1 MGREAERSRL
11 PMKLTKIDIAEAHIR
26 AAVRMFFAGEH
37 PVPVFTL
44 ANAAREIVA
53 TIGDQTEVETLQ
65 QELATERGVSVKQL
79 LAPLRAKANF
89 FKHADQDAG
98 DTIEFNEDDAVI
110 TLRLACQDF
119 HRITG
124 GIPREAQ
131 VFDLW
136 VYAVAFPK
144 VSVAPPHKQDRVRA
158 AHPRFPGIGEE
169 LPEPRKRR
177 SGLRPWNARSPTRRF
192 RWSLSGKLSCPRSR
206 RRPDS
211 RDDRSPLPAAVDR
224 RRLPR
229 HSV

>member
-1 MGREAERSRL
+1 M
-11 PMKLTKIDIAEAHIR
+11 
-26 AAVRMFFAGEH
+26 
-37 PVPVFTL
+37 PVFTL

-158 AHPRFPGIGEE
+158 AHARFPGIGEAATRAE
-169 LPEPRKRR
+169 KKKIGVAALERALADPALQMEFKREVI
-177 SGLRPWNARSPTRRF
+177 
-192 RWSLSGKLSCPRSR
+192 
-206 RRPDS
+206 
-211 RDDRSPLPAAVDR
+211 LPAK
-224 RRLPR
+224 PP
-229 HSV
+229 SPGQP